1 MTTFNSLSTQ
11 RPRNISI
18 DILKFIAAILITNS
32 HMDILYVAPFEQL
45 ATGGSFGNSLFFFS
59 SGFTLF
65 LGRLG
70 DFDNWYKRRVNR
82 IYPTVFAWAIISAF
96 YFGNN
101 SNMVDVLLFGGGWF
115 VSCIMIYYVI
125 LYFVRRYAID
135 KLLLVFALSA
145 IIVMAVYV
153 YSVKTGN
160 YLNGTAELEQAKW
173 ITGNTYFKWVYYF
186 LFMLMG
192 AMFGVSKKQWNYKLL
207 SDFIKL
213 CICVLLF
220 YVPLFLGER
229 IEIVSKFQIISL
241 IPLFGVVFYIYKIS
255 NNDKLT
261 SIYNNKFTGPIIKTI
276 GGLCLEIYLV
286 QSVLFTD
293 KMNKIFPANIIIMF
307 IIIIIMAY
315 ILRCT
320 SRVFAQTFRDGDYNW
335 KEVVKVY

>member
-1 MTTFNSLSTQ
+1 MTTLNSHSTQ

-18 DILKFIAAILITNS
+18 DILKFFAAILITNS
-32 HMDILYVAPFEQL
+32 HMDILYVAPLEQL

-70 DFDNWYKRRVNR
+70 DFDNWYKRRINR
-82 IYPTVFAWAIISAF
+82 IYPTVFAWAILSAF
-96 YFGNN
+96 YFGSK

-125 LYFVRRYAID
+125 LYFVRKYAID
-135 KLLLVFALSA
+135 KLQLVFMLSA
-145 IIVMAVYV
+145 IIVIAVYV

-160 YLNGTAELEQAKW
+160 YLNGAETLDQAKW
-173 ITGNTYFKWVYYF
+173 ITGNTYFKWIYYF

-192 AMFGVSKKQWNYKLL
+192 AMFGISDRQWNYKLL
-207 SDFIKL
+207 PDLIKL
-213 CICVLLF
+213 FICVMLF
-220 YVPLFLGER
+220 YLPLFLGER
-229 IEIVSKFQIISL
+229 IEIVSKFQLVSL
-241 IPLFGVVFYIYKIS
+241 IPLFGVVLYIYKIS
-255 NNDKLT
+255 NNDVFT
-261 SIYNNKFTGPIIKTI
+261 SIYNNRLTGPIIKTI

-293 KMNKIFPANIIIMF
+293 KMNDIFPANILIMF

-315 ILRCT
+315 ILRCV

-335 KEVVKVY
+335 KEVVRVY